1 MYGQYK
7 QQVDTQGAGKV
18 FDSFDQAHVQES
30 SIFEDKMIDEPIMDE
45 SAKQYTLIC
54 QPKTFSPSL
63 GQQGFK
69 GQKYSVMYQFSN
81 RLDQAR
87 MTINNVRSQSIV
99 LSWVDS
105 VGLPV
110 LDTSK
115 DREIIVKLIE
125 VNSSQEYDYV
135 EVGKA
140 TIPANIIQLSY
151 NNIET
156 PQKPYM
162 I

>member
-1 MYGQYK
+1 
-7 QQVDTQGAGKV
+7 
-18 FDSFDQAHVQES
+18 
-30 SIFEDKMIDEPIMDE
+30 MIDEPIADE
-45 SAKQYTLIC
+45 VDKQYTLIC

-63 GQQGFK
+63 GQQDIK

-105 VGLPV
+105 VGLAV

-115 DREIIVKLIE
+115 DLSIIVKLIE
-125 VNSSQEYDYV
+125 VNSGMDKDYV

-140 TIPANIIQLSY
+140 TIPADIIQLSY

-156 PQKPYM
+156 P
-162 I
+162 